1 MNMLIENEDRKRQK
15 KTKGRKMVALV
26 KPNEVDAKEFDFKTS
41 YRRDWYDA
49 DQVDDFLDDV
59 HDTILELAKDNIR
72 LRKRL

>member
-1 MNMLIENEDRKRQK
+1 
-15 KTKGRKMVALV
+15 MVALV
-26 KPNEVDAKEFDFKTS
+26 KPNDVDNKEFDFKTS
-41 YRRDWYDA
+41 YKRDWYDA